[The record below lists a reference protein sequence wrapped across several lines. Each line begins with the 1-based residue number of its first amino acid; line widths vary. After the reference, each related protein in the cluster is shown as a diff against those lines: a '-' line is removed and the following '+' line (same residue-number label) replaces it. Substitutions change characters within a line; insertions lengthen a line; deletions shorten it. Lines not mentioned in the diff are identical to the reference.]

1 VISILGRTLVLA
13 ALAFAA
19 AGAVTGFAAGASHS
33 PRGYAVTR
41 ACAVGFGVSSI
52 LANLLMIYALVTH
65 DFSVHYVA
73 EVGSRATPLY
83 YTIIS
88 LWASLN
94 GSILFWAGV
103 LGLYVV
109 ALAVGYAN
117 KHREYMPYTLAVL
130 QSVCVFFALLVASIA
145 NPFAPVSP
153 VPLDGPGP
161 NPLLQN
167 HWLMAFHPPT
177 LYIGYV
183 GMVVPFAMGCGALL
197 AGRLEAGWIAP
208 LRRWTLV
215 PWAFLTV
222 AIMLGGWWS
231 YEVLGWGGYWAW
243 DPVEN
248 ASFMPWLACTAF
260 LHSAMVVERRGTL
273 KTWSLVLLLSTFL
286 LTLVGTFMTR
296 SGVFNSV
303 HSFTQSPIG
312 PVFLGFL
319 GVCLVGSVLLVAAR
333 VDAMSPPKEGLA
345 GPASREMAFLGNN
358 LLFAAFTFTVLI
370 GTVYPLLNEAI
381 TGKQIS
387 VGQPYFDRMSA
398 PIGIGIV
405 FLMGVGPVLPWGRVE
420 GAAALRRLAVPA
432 VSAVVA
438 LGLGLLGGQRSG
450 WVLATIALSGF
461 ALGATVLEV
470 IEPARARARALGEGL
485 GTAFGQVLVKA
496 RRRYGGYI
504 VHVGVLIIAV
514 AHAVATATT
523 EKTTVTLIE
532 GGSTQVGEYA
542 LTYLGAESLDEPHR
556 RSLVARFGVSRAGE
570 ELGVLA
576 PRLNHYKTL
585 GQPIGTPE
593 VRSGLDEDLYLSLIN
608 VDPVARSASVD
619 VLIEPLVW
627 WLWFGGGVMSL
638 GTVVAAWP
646 ARRRT
651 AAVVAPAAAAVDG
664 VPS

>member
-1 VISILGRTLVLA
+1 MISILGRTLVLA

-303 HSFTQSPIG
+303 HSFTQSDIG
-312 PVFLGFL
+312 PVFLGFIA
-319 GVCLVGSVLLVAAR
+319 VCLVWSVGLLALREHTLVGAPSRGSVKPV
-333 VDAMSPPKEGLA
+333 
-345 GPASREMAFLGNN
+345 SRETMILAQNV
-358 LLFAAFTFTVLI
+358 AFTVFTLMVLLGTI
-370 GTVYPLLNEAI
+370 YPLMKEAYDGTRLSVGEPFFEKWALPLGTV
-381 TGKQIS
+381 
-387 VGQPYFDRMSA
+387 
-398 PIGIGIV
+398 IV
-405 FLMGVGPVLPWGRVE
+405 FLMGVGPALPWGGAD
-420 GAAALRRLAVPA
+420 GAAGTRRLAAPVAGGLLVPA
-432 VSAVVA
+432 IAYATGLHGPASLLALGVSAFALVSAVRELVEPVLARRAAKGESLGQATVKVITRTHRRVGAHIAHLGVIMTTVA
-438 LGLGLLGGQRSG
+438 L
-450 WVLATIALSGF
+450 ALSAGYQQSVDVTVKKGDTFELAGF
-461 ALGATVLEV
+461 
-470 IEPARARARALGEGL
+470 
-485 GTAFGQVLVKA
+485 
-496 RRRYGGYI
+496 
-504 VHVGVLIIAV
+504 
-514 AHAVATATT
+514 VATFT
-523 EKTTVTLIE
+523 
-532 GGSTQVGEYA
+532 
-542 LTYLGAESLDEPHR
+542 GAVEIQEPHR
-556 RSLVARFGVSRAGE
+556 SAVGAEFTLTRDGASVGTSS
-570 ELGVLA
+570 
-576 PRLNHYKTL
+576 PRLNYY
-585 GQPIGTPE
+585 PRMREPVGTPA
-593 VRSGLDEDLYLSLIN
+593 VYSTPSGDLYLSLMQ
-608 VDPVARSASVD
+608 VAPGGASASVR
-619 VLIEPLVW
+619 VLWTPAVV
-627 WLWFGGGVMSL
+627 WLWVGVVIMSL
-638 GTVVAAWP
+638 GGLLSAVP
-646 ARRRT
+646 SPRRR
-651 AAVVAPAAAAVDG
+651 AAPVVAPAPGAAT
-664 VPS
+664 